1 MGVREEA
8 KGKGTLSSPVL
19 QQFLRASLDT
29 IEDEAWTEALSCEL
43 SRWLSSSACSSGEK
57 VSYPG
62 STQLYSCRCPTGA
75 GLRLVLCP
83 HGMLMLLPQSV
94 PPRGPFPAICSGMAK
109 ARPCS
114 CSQRLPGSVGPSHQT
129 LHRQV
134 RLLPHLSFFLSFP
147 SHAVF
152 PVQGSGDSA
161 GSL

>member
-1 MGVREEA
+1 MWEEA
-8 KGKGTLSSPVL
+8 KGKETLASPLL

-29 IEDEAWTEALSCEL
+29 MEDEAWTKGLSCEL
-43 SRWLSSSACSSGEK
+43 SRWLSSSASSSGEK
-57 VSYPG
+57 VSSPG
-62 STQLYSCRCPTGA
+62 STQRCSCRCPTGA

-83 HGMLMLLPQSV
+83 RGMLMLLPQSV

-114 CSQRLPGSVGPSHQT
+114 CSQRLPGSVSPSLLALHQ
-129 LHRQV
+129 QV